1 MFGCKFWLQII
12 SILEVPDQPDSE
24 SEVIVWSKPLE
35 SEVNVPLT
43 AKKKHAKKLATLPYK
58 ASGLEVLASF

>member
-43 AKKKHAKKLATLPYK
+43 AKKTR
-58 ASGLEVLASF
+58 